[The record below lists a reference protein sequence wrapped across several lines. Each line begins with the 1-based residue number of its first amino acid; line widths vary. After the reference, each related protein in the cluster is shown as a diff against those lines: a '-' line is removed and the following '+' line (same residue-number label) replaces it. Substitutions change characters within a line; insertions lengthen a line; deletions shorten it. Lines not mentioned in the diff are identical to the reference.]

1 MKKEY
6 KWEKR
11 KRLSLRL
18 SLKEGS
24 LFIAIGDNPFEKYRT
39 VKMQEKERE
48 AEMLEKY

>member
-24 LFIAIGDNPFEKYRT
+24 LFIAIEEIILLKSIELSKCKKKKGKQ
-39 VKMQEKERE
+39 KC
-48 AEMLEKY
+48 